1 MYYCN
6 KYKGIF
12 IVDHKKI
19 ENKWKRKWL
28 EQGIFQADPNEKE
41 KCFVTFAFPY
51 VNGPLHLGHS
61 FTATRIDVYARFKRM
76 QGFNVL
82 FPFGFHATG
91 EPILGVVERLR
102 KGDEAQKKV
111 LLREGIT
118 EKDIEKF
125 KDPKYIVRFW
135 QKRIEN
141 DANSLGLSVDWRRK
155 FTTID
160 PAFNRFIEWQYNYLK
175 RKSYVIQATHPVVW
189 CPHCNSP
196 TGDHD
201 RLTGEGESP
210 IEYII
215 IKFNLDDKI
224 LPAATLRPETVFGVT
239 NIWVRPDAEYVIAEI
254 DKEEWIIAESA
265 IAKLKDQLHHV
276 KEKGKIKGKDLIG
289 KYVENPVTKDK
300 VIILPASF
308 VDLNNATG
316 IVMSVPAHAPY
327 DWIALED
334 LKKTDALHKEYGINI
349 KEIEKIKPI
358 KLIDTPGFV
367 DLPAK
372 KMCSIFSVSS
382 QLDKDQLDKATN
394 EVYKKEFHQGILNAN
409 TGKYAGMQVSKCK
422 KELAQDFKKQGIAS
436 SIWELTGKVV
446 CRCTTE
452 AHVKILE
459 NQWFL
464 KFSDPEWK
472 RLARKC
478 VDQMK
483 FYPEE
488 ARKQFEEIID
498 WLEDKACARK
508 SGLGTRL
515 PWDPEWIVE
524 TLSDSVI
531 YMAFYTISK
540 YINEYNIEPHY
551 LKEEVFDYIF
561 WGKGDPKKIA
571 NKGISEELLKKMREE
586 FDYWY
591 GQDMRASAKEL
602 IPNHFTFSIFHHVA
616 VWPNEPKRWPKAY
629 TINGMQQMN
638 GQKMSKSKGNYITI
652 QEAIEKYSAD
662 AMRITLMD
670 STEGMDDPD
679 WTEKATIAWKNKLDS
694 IYRLVKENYGKG
706 KGESNL
712 DKWLVSRMQEHIK
725 AITEHLENVR
735 TKSAV
740 TVLHLMLNDIQWY
753 LRRGKKGKALDYSL
767 EVFVK
772 CLSPFTPFICEEIWQ
787 EMGKK
792 GFVSKS
798 DWPKAD
804 KEINKE
810 ILQLEEFVK
819 KLCDDLNEVIKLAGK
834 KDKLYLYV
842 ASPKEFDYYK
852 EAKEFLQKEFGFKQV
867 NIEKAADA
875 SYDPEGKAKRAKF
888 GKPGIYLE

>member
-1 MYYCN
+1 
-6 KYKGIF
+6 
-12 IVDHKKI
+12 
-19 ENKWKRKWL
+19 
-28 EQGIFQADPNEKE
+28 
-41 KCFVTFAFPY
+41 VTFAFPY

-61 FTATRIDVYARFKRM
+61 FTAVRLDVYARYKRM

-91 EPILGVVERLR
+91 EPILGVVERLKR
-102 KGDEAQKKV
+102 GDEAQKKI
-111 LLREGIT
+111 LLREGVK
-118 EKDIEKF
+118 EEDIEKF

-141 DANSLGLSVDWRRK
+141 DANSIGLSVDWRRK

-160 PAFNRFIEWQYNYLK
+160 PAFNRFIEWQYNYLREK
-175 RKSYVIQATHPVVW
+175 GYVIQATHPVVW
-189 CPHCNSP
+189 CPHDQSP

-201 RLTGEGESP
+201 RLVGEGESP
-210 IEYII
+210 IEYIV
-215 IKFNLDDKI
+215 IKFKFDDKI

-239 NIWVRPDAEYVIAEI
+239 NIWVRPDAEYAVAEV
-254 DKEEWIIAESA
+254 DGEDWIVAPKAVE
-265 IAKLKDQLHHV
+265 KLKDQLHHV
-276 KEKGKIKGKDLIG
+276 KVKGNIKGKELIG
-289 KYVENPVTKDK
+289 KYAINPVTQDK
-300 VIILPASF
+300 IIVLPASF
-308 VDLNNATG
+308 VDLDNATG

-334 LKKTDALHKEYGINI
+334 LKKSVNALQREYGI
-349 KEIEKIKPI
+349 KKEEIEKIKPI
-358 KLIDTPGFV
+358 KLIDTPGFS
-367 DLPAK
+367 DTPAAEVCK
-372 KMCSIFSVSS
+372 RFSINS
-382 QLDKDQLDKATN
+382 QLDKEQLDKATN
-394 EVYKKEFHQGILNAN
+394 EVYKKEFHQGVLNEK
-409 TGKYAGMQVSKCK
+409 TGKYKGLPVSKCK
-422 KELAQDFKKQGIAS
+422 KELSQEFKQQGIAS
-436 SIWELTGKVV
+436 YIWELTGKVV

-472 RLARKC
+472 KLARKC

-488 ARKQFEEIID
+488 ARKQFEEIIE

-531 YMAFYTISK
+531 YMAFYTIAK
-540 YINEYNIEPHY
+540 YINEYKIEPHY
-551 LKEEVFDYIF
+551 LKKEVFDYIF
-561 WGKGDPKKIA
+561 WGKGDPEKIA
-571 NKGISEELLKKMREE
+571 NKGISKDLLEKMRKE

-616 VWPNEPKRWPKAY
+616 VWPDEPKRWPKAY
-629 TINGMQQMN
+629 TINGMQQMY

-652 QEAIEKYSAD
+652 QEAIERYSAD

-679 WTEKATIAWKNKLDS
+679 WTEQATLAWRSKLDG
-694 IYRLVKENYGKG
+694 IYKLVKENYKKG
-706 KGESNL
+706 RVETKL
-712 DKWLVSRMQEHIK
+712 DDWLISRMQQHIK

-753 LRRGKKGKALDYSL
+753 LRRTKPGKALDYAL

-772 CLSPFTPFICEEIWQ
+772 CLAPFTPFMCEELWQ
-787 EMGKK
+787 EIGKK
-792 GFVSKS
+792 GFISLAE
-798 DWPKAD
+798 WPKAE
-804 KEINKE
+804 KEVNE
-810 ILQLEEFVK
+810 EVLQLEEFVK
-819 KLCDDLNEVIKLAGK
+819 KLYEDVKEVVKLTGKNES
-834 KDKLYLYV
+834 LYVYV
-842 ASPKEFDYYK
+842 ASPKELEYYQTA
-852 EAKEFLQKEFGFKQV
+852 EEFLKELGFKKV
-867 NIEKAADA
+867 EIVLASKAT
-875 SYDPEGKAKRAKF
+875 YDPEGKAKRAKF
-888 GKPGIYLE
+888 GKPGIYVE

>member
-1 MYYCN
+1 ME
-6 KYKGIF
+6 
-12 IVDHKKI
+12 D
-19 ENKWKRKWL
+19 KWKKKWL
-28 EQGIFQADPNEKE
+28 DEKIFEADPDKRQ

-61 FTATRIDVYARFKRM
+61 FTAVRLDVYARYKRM

-91 EPILGVVERLR
+91 EPILGVVERLK
-102 KGDEAQKKV
+102 KGDATQKQV

-118 EKDIEKF
+118 EEDIEKF

-141 DANSLGLSVDWRRK
+141 DAKSLGLSVDWRRK

-160 PAFNRFIEWQYNYLK
+160 PAFNRFIEWQYNYLR
-175 RKSYVIQATHPVVW
+175 RKGYVIQATHPVVW

-210 IEYII
+210 IEYIV
-215 IKFNLDDKI
+215 IKFKLDEKI
-224 LPAATLRPETVFGVT
+224 LPAATLRPETVYGVT
-239 NIWVRPDAEYVIAEI
+239 NIWVRPDAEYALADI
-254 DKEEWIIAESA
+254 DGEEWIIAESA
-265 IAKLKDQLHHV
+265 LQKLKDQLHHV
-276 KEKGKIKGKDLIG
+276 KLKGKIKGKELVG
-289 KYVENPVTKDK
+289 KYTINPVTGNKTI
-300 VIILPASF
+300 VLPASF

-316 IVMSVPAHAPY
+316 VVMSVPAHAPY
-327 DWIALED
+327 DWIALQD
-334 LKKTDALHKEYGINI
+334 LKNARNALHKEYNI
-349 KEIEKIKPI
+349 SFDELERLKPI
-358 KLIDTPGFV
+358 KLIDTPGLG
-367 DLPAK
+367 DLPAAEICK
-372 KMCSIFSVSS
+372 SFDIHT

-394 EVYKKEFHQGILNAN
+394 ELYKKEFHLGTLNSV
-409 TGKYAGMQVSKCK
+409 TGKYAGLQVSKCK
-422 KELAQDFKKQGIAS
+422 KELAQDFKNQRIAS

-452 AHVKILE
+452 AHVKVLE

-472 RLARKC
+472 KLARKC
-478 VDQMK
+478 VDQMR

-488 ARKQFEEIID
+488 ARKQFEEIIE

-531 YMAFYTISK
+531 YMAFYTIAK
-540 YINEYNIEPHY
+540 HINEKNIEPHY
-551 LKEEVFDYIF
+551 LKEEIFDYIF
-561 WGKGDPKKIA
+561 WGNGDPVKLA
-571 NKGISEELLKKMREE
+571 NKGINKDLLEEMRKE

-616 VWPNEPKRWPKAY
+616 VWPDEPKRWPHAY

-652 QEAIEKYSAD
+652 QEAIQKYSAD

-679 WTEKATIAWKNKLDS
+679 WTEKATLAWRNKLDN
-694 IYRLVKENYGKG
+694 IYKLVEENYNKCKG
-706 KGESNL
+706 SSKL
-712 DKWLVSRMQEHIK
+712 DEWLVSRMQMHIK
-725 AITEHLENVR
+725 SITEHMENVR

-740 TVLHLMLNDIQWY
+740 TILHLMLNDINWY
-753 LRRGKKGKALDYSL
+753 LRRTNPGKELSYAL

-772 CLSPFTPFICEEIWQ
+772 CLSPFTPFICEEMW
-787 EMGKK
+787 EKMKK
-792 GFVSKS
+792 KRLISVEE
-798 DWPKAD
+798 WPKANRQ
-804 KEINKE
+804 INQE
-810 ILQLEEFVK
+810 VLLLEDFVK
-819 KLCDDLNEVIKLAGK
+819 KLCDDLNEVIKLVGK
-834 KDKLYLYV
+834 KQKLYVYV
-842 ASPKEFDYYK
+842 ASPKEFEYYN
-852 EAKEFLQKEFGFKQV
+852 EAIEFLKKEFGFDEV
-867 NIEKAADA
+867 NVVKSSEAK
-875 SYDPEGKAKRAKF
+875 YDPEGKAKRAKF
-888 GKPGIYLE
+888 GKPGIYVE

>member
-1 MYYCN
+1 M
-6 KYKGIF
+6 
-12 IVDHKKI
+12 
-19 ENKWKRKWL
+19 
-28 EQGIFQADPNEKE
+28 
-41 KCFVTFAFPY
+41 
-51 VNGPLHLGHS
+51 
-61 FTATRIDVYARFKRM
+61 YARFKRM

-91 EPILGVVERLR
+91 EPILGVVERLK
-102 KGDEAQKKV
+102 KGDESQKQI
-111 LLREGIT
+111 LLREGIK

-125 KDPKYIVRFW
+125 KDPVFIVRFW

-160 PAFNRFIEWQYNYLK
+160 PSFNRFIEWQYNTLK
-175 RKSYVIQATHPVVW
+175 NKGYVIQATHPVVW
-189 CPHCNSP
+189 CPHCKSP

-201 RLTGEGESP
+201 RLVGEGESP
-210 IEYII
+210 IEYIV
-215 IKFNLDDKI
+215 IKFRMKDKI

-239 NIWVRPDAEYVIAEI
+239 NIWVRPDGEYVIAEV
-254 DKEEWIIAESA
+254 DGEEWIVVESA
-265 IAKLKDQLHHV
+265 LKKLKDQLHQV
-276 KEKGKIKGKDLIG
+276 KEKVRIKGKELVG
-289 KYVENPVTKDK
+289 KYAENPVTNTS

-334 LKKTDALHKEYGINI
+334 LKNSDALAKEYGIDLKDI
-349 KEIEKIKPI
+349 KKIKPI
-358 KLIDTPGFV
+358 KLIDTPGLGDV
-367 DLPAK
+367 PAEEFCK
-372 KMCSIFSVSS
+372 KFDIKS
-382 QLDKDQLDKATN
+382 QLDKENLDKATA
-394 EVYKKEFHQGILNAN
+394 EIYKKEFHQGTLNN
-409 TGKYAGMQVSKCK
+409 LTGKYSGMQVSKCK
-422 KELAQDFKKQGIAS
+422 KELAKDFKQQNIAS
-436 SIWELTGKVV
+436 SIWELTGKVI

-472 RLARKC
+472 KLAKKC
-478 VDQMK
+478 VAQMK

-498 WLEDKACARK
+498 WLEDKACARR

-540 YINEYNIEPHY
+540 YINQYKIEPHY

-561 WGKGDPKKIA
+561 LGKGDPKNIA
-571 NKGISEELLKKMREE
+571 NKGISKDLLEKMRKE

-602 IPNHFTFSIFHHVA
+602 IPNHFTYSIFHHVA
-616 VWPNEPKRWPKAY
+616 IWPDEPKRWPKAY
-629 TINGMQQMN
+629 TINGMQQMY

-679 WTEKATIAWKNKLDS
+679 WTEKATIAWRNKLDH
-694 IYRLVKENYGKG
+694 IYKIVKDNYGKG
-706 KGESNL
+706 KKEVKL
-712 DKWLVSRMQEHIK
+712 DKWLISRMQEHIK
-725 AITEHLENVR
+725 SITEHLENVR

-753 LRRGKKGKALDYSL
+753 LRRTPVGKGFDYAI
-767 EVFVK
+767 EVFIK
-772 CLSPFTPFICEEIWQ
+772 CLSPFAPFICEEMWEQ
-787 EMGKK
+787 MGKK
-792 GFVSKS
+792 GFISLAE
-798 DWPKAD
+798 WPKVD
-804 KEINKE
+804 REVDKE
-810 ILQLEEFVK
+810 ILQLENFVK
-819 KLCDDLNEVIKLAGK
+819 TLCEDLNEVIKLAGK
-834 KDKLYLYV
+834 KEKLYLFA
-842 ASPKEFDYYK
+842 ASPKEFEYYT
-852 EAKEFLQKEFGFKQV
+852 ETKEFFKKEFGFKEV
-867 NIEKAADA
+867 VVEKASEAT
-875 SYDPEGKAKRAKF
+875 YDPEGKAKRAKF

>member
-1 MYYCN
+1 M
-6 KYKGIF
+6 
-12 IVDHKKI
+12 
-19 ENKWKRKWL
+19 
-28 EQGIFQADPNEKE
+28 
-41 KCFVTFAFPY
+41 TFAFPY

-61 FTATRIDVYARFKRM
+61 FTAVRLDVYARYKRM

-91 EPILGVVERLR
+91 EPILGVVERLKR
-102 KGDEAQKKV
+102 GDEAQKKI
-111 LLREGIT
+111 LLREGVK
-118 EKDIEKF
+118 EEDIEKF

-141 DANSLGLSVDWRRK
+141 DANSIGLSVDWRRK

-160 PAFNRFIEWQYNYLK
+160 PAFNRFIEWQYNYLREK
-175 RKSYVIQATHPVVW
+175 GYVIQATHPVVW
-189 CPHCNSP
+189 CPHDQSP

-201 RLTGEGESP
+201 RLVGEGESP
-210 IEYII
+210 IEYIV
-215 IKFNLDDKI
+215 IKFKFDDKI

-239 NIWVRPDAEYVIAEI
+239 NIWVRPDAEYVVAEV
-254 DKEEWIIAESA
+254 DGEDWIVAPKAVE
-265 IAKLKDQLHHV
+265 KLKDQLHHV
-276 KEKGKIKGKDLIG
+276 KVKGNIKGKELIG
-289 KYVENPVTKDK
+289 KYAINPVTQDK
-300 VIILPASF
+300 IIVLPASF
-308 VDLNNATG
+308 IDLDNATG

-334 LKKTDALHKEYGINI
+334 LKKSVDALQREYGI
-349 KEIEKIKPI
+349 KKEEIEKIKPI
-358 KLIDTPGFV
+358 KLIDTPGFS
-367 DLPAK
+367 DTPAAEVCK
-372 KMCSIFSVSS
+372 RFSINS
-382 QLDKDQLDKATN
+382 QLDKEELDKVTN
-394 EVYKKEFHQGILNAN
+394 EVYKKEFHQGVLNEK
-409 TGKYAGMQVSKCK
+409 TGKYKGLSVSKCK
-422 KELAQDFKKQGIAS
+422 KELSQEFKQQGIAS
-436 SIWELTGKVV
+436 YIWELTGKVV

-472 RLARKC
+472 KLARKC

-488 ARKQFEEIID
+488 ARKQFEEIIE

-531 YMAFYTISK
+531 YMAFYTIAK
-540 YINEYNIEPHY
+540 YINEYKIEPHY
-551 LKEEVFDYIF
+551 LKKEVFDYIF
-561 WGKGDPKKIA
+561 WGKGDPEKIA
-571 NKGISEELLKKMREE
+571 NKGISKDLLEKMRKE

-616 VWPNEPKRWPKAY
+616 VWPDEPKRWPKAY
-629 TINGMQQMN
+629 TINGMQQMY

-652 QEAIEKYSAD
+652 QEAIERYSAD

-679 WTEKATIAWKNKLDS
+679 WTEQATLAWRSKLDS
-694 IYRLVKENYGKG
+694 IYKLVRENYKKG
-706 KGESNL
+706 RVETKL
-712 DKWLVSRMQEHIK
+712 DDWLISRMQQHIK
-725 AITEHLENVR
+725 AITDHLENVR

-753 LRRGKKGKALDYSL
+753 LRRTKPGKALDYAL

-772 CLSPFTPFICEEIWQ
+772 CLAPFTPFMCEELWQ
-787 EMGKK
+787 EIGKK
-792 GFVSKS
+792 GFISLAE
-798 DWPKAD
+798 WPKAD
-804 KEINKE
+804 REVDE
-810 ILQLEEFVK
+810 EVLQLEEFVK
-819 KLCDDLNEVIKLAGK
+819 KLYEDVKEVVKLTGKNES
-834 KDKLYLYV
+834 LYVYV
-842 ASPKEFDYYK
+842 ASPKELEHYQTA
-852 EAKEFLQKEFGFKQV
+852 EEFLKELGFKKV
-867 NIEKAADA
+867 EIVLASKATH
-875 SYDPEGKAKRAKF
+875 DPEGKAKRAKF
-888 GKPGIYLE
+888 GKPGIYVE